1 MSTAT
6 SILSGPARP
15 LTGVLFAATATLM
28 FAIADVGM
36 KHMMMLYAVP
46 VVAAVRYLVSL
57 TVLTALL
64 APRSGRRLWHTQRTG
79 MVLLRGLVLAASS
92 MTLGL
97 ALQVMPVGEAIAIM
111 YLAPFIVML
120 LAPRLLGEKTRAV
133 AWIGAIAG
141 FAGVLII
148 ARPGSGLDPFGV
160 AMGFATAAL
169 AATYQLLSRE
179 LARTETT
186 SAMMFHGMLAGV
198 LFFVPIALFTHR
210 GPLPGLADLGLITI
224 LGLAALVGHSL
235 LTAAYRDASASLLAP
250 VNYLHLFWAG
260 TLGWIAFGHVPDGWS
275 LVGIVLVG
283 GAGIAVALH
292 AHFGKADA

>member
-1 MSTAT
+1 MTTAT
-6 SILSGPARP
+6 TILSGPARP
-15 LTGVLFAATATLM
+15 LTGVLLAATATLM

-46 VVAAVRYLVSL
+46 IVAAVRYVVSL
-57 TVLTALL
+57 TVLTAVM
-64 APRSGRRLWHTQRTG
+64 APRHGRRLWHTQRTG
-79 MVLLRGLVLAASS
+79 LVVLRGFTLAGSS
-92 MTLGL
+92 FTLGL

-120 LAPRLLGEKTRAV
+120 LAPRLLGERGRAV
-133 AWIGAIAG
+133 AWIGAVAG
-141 FAGVLII
+141 FTGVLII
-148 ARPGSGLDPFGV
+148 ARPGSGLAPFGV
-160 AMGFATAAL
+160 AMGFTTAAL
-169 AATYQLLSRE
+169 AAAYQLLSRE

-186 SAMMFHGMLAGV
+186 AAMMFHSMLAGV
-198 LFFVPIALFTHR
+198 VFFGPLALFTHR
-210 GPLPGLADLGLITI
+210 GPLPDLADLGFITV

-275 LVGIVLVG
+275 MVGMVLVG

-292 AHFGKADA
+292 AHFGKA

>member
-1 MSTAT
+1 MTTAT
-6 SILSGPARP
+6 TILSGPARP
-15 LTGVLFAATATLM
+15 LTGVLLAATATLM

-46 VVAAVRYLVSL
+46 IVAAVRYVVSL
-57 TVLTALL
+57 TVLTAVM
-64 APRSGRRLWHTQRTG
+64 APRHGRRLWHTQRTG
-79 MVLLRGLVLAASS
+79 LVLLRGFTLAGSS
-92 MTLGL
+92 FTLGL

-120 LAPRLLGEKTRAV
+120 LAPRLLGERGRAV
-133 AWIGAIAG
+133 AWIGAVAG
-141 FAGVLII
+141 FTGVLII
-148 ARPGSGLDPFGV
+148 ARPGGGLDPFGV
-160 AMGFATAAL
+160 TMGFATAAL
-169 AATYQLLSRE
+169 AAAYQLLSRE

-186 SAMMFHGMLAGV
+186 AAMMFHSMLAGV
-198 LFFVPIALFTHR
+198 VFFGPLALFTHR
-210 GPLPGLADLGLITI
+210 GPLPDLADLGFITV

-260 TLGWIAFGHVPDGWS
+260 RLGWIAFGHVPDGWS
-275 LVGIVLVG
+275 MVGMALVG

-292 AHFGKADA
+292 AHFGKA